1 MTKPP
6 SRYAISVGMFD
17 GVHLGHAYVL
27 SQLTQLASNRGL
39 RTKVYTFDE
48 HPKGILTGQHYPLL
62 TTPEERVEK
71 IKQHGVSA
79 VEVLSATPSLL
90 RLSASD
96 FIQSVLYPS
105 LDGGLLLMGH
115 DHSFGRGREGTYD
128 HISHLS
134 KSSSFEVIQSEI
146 CTLSTGIRPSTT
158 LIRDALNEGDVGK
171 AAALLGYDYSVS
183 GIVIQGDRRGRQ
195 LGFPTAN
202 IDVDPTSKTLPKEG
216 VYAGL
221 VTIKGD
227 TKAYPAISNW
237 GGRPTFG
244 DNQALLEVHLLDVD
258 ENLYGETLTV
268 TFSKRI
274 RNIKRM
280 SSLEALQAQ
289 LHEDAMFCRRMYASY
304 FAKL

>member
-1 MTKPP
+1 
-6 SRYAISVGMFD
+6 
-17 GVHLGHAYVL
+17 
-27 SQLTQLASNRGL
+27 
-39 RTKVYTFDE
+39 
-48 HPKGILTGQHYPLL
+48 
-62 TTPEERVEK
+62 
-71 IKQHGVSA
+71 
-79 VEVLSATPSLL
+79 
-90 RLSASD
+90 
-96 FIQSVLYPS
+96 
-105 LDGGLLLMGH
+105 
-115 DHSFGRGREGTYD
+115 
-128 HISHLS
+128 
-134 KSSSFEVIQSEI
+134 
-146 CTLSTGIRPSTT
+146 
-158 LIRDALNEGDVGK
+158 
-171 AAALLGYDYSVS
+171 
-183 GIVIQGDRRGRQ
+183 VIQGDRRGRQ

-304 FAKL
+304 FANL